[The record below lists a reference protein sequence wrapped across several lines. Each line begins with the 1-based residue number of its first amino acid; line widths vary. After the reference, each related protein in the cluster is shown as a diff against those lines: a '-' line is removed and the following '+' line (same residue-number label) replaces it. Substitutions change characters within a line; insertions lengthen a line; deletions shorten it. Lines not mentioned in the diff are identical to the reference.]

1 MLSPSLCCS
10 TGRGNLVETAKML
23 GMRTWMLLGLAA
35 VLVAGCT
42 HDGRTL
48 RPPPPGATLPATTVP
63 LTSTTAA
70 LQPGVGSVTPADL
83 VLTSSAFA
91 ANAAMP
97 VELTCDGTNVSPSLQ
112 WTGVPTGTTEL
123 VLTVTDPDAKG
134 LVHWVIA
141 GLSSVLR
148 GLGPGAAPEGAIEA
162 TNGTG
167 AVGWTGPCPPQGPA
181 HHYVFTLYALSAPSG
196 VTAGMPATEAI
207 VRVTGASILAET
219 TLTGIY
225 RRQS

>member
-1 MLSPSLCCS
+1 
-10 TGRGNLVETAKML
+10 
-23 GMRTWMLLGLAA
+23 MLLGLAA
-35 VLVAGCT
+35 AMVAGCT

-91 ANAAMP
+91 ANAVMP

-134 LVHWVIA
+134 LV
-141 GLSSVLR
+141 
-148 GLGPGAAPEGAIEA
+148 
-162 TNGTG
+162 
-167 AVGWTGPCPPQGPA
+167 
-181 HHYVFTLYALSAPSG
+181 TLYALSAPSG

-225 RRQS
+225 RRQP